1 MSKRFRKYISSFNY
15 FDKLLFVLSAAS
27 GGISIASFA
36 IVIGIP
42 VGIAG
47 ASFSVIFAL
56 STGIVKN
63 AKNNEK

>member
-15 FDKLLFVLSAAS
+15 FDKLLFVLSAAC